1 MRWRRVVLVGFMA
14 SGKTTVGAALAR
26 RLGWRLIDIDAEL
39 VAREGRSV
47 QEIFAAEGEA
57 AFRGLEAR
65 AVRDALDEREVVVV
79 PGGGWA
85 AAAEGRIHAL
95 PADTF
100 TVWLRVSAEAAVA
113 RARASSVVRPLLAGT
128 DPMTTASALLAEREP
143 FYAPARLHLEAEEK
157 SPDHLAVNIASQ
169 MQSSLPRS

>member
-39 VAREGRSV
+39 VARDGRSV
-47 QEIFAAEGEA
+47 QEIFAAEGESG
-57 AFRGLEAR
+57 FRRIEAR
-65 AVRDALDEREVVVV
+65 AVDEALNERQVVVV

-85 AAAEGRIHAL
+85 AAGEDRIQAL

-113 RARASSVVRPLLAGT
+113 RARASSVVRPLLAGN
-128 DPMTTASALLAEREP
+128 DPLTTAFALLAEREP
-143 FYAPARLHLEAEEK
+143 FYAPARLHLEAEQE
-157 SPDHLAVNIASQ
+157 SPDHLAVKIVSQ
-169 MQSSLPRS
+169 MQSSPPTP